1 MWLKQQGET
10 TTTVDRVTAMQED
23 IQSLKYDCLEITWKW
38 KKLIWNFI
46 LCDAFRSQND
56 ALRAEMEAQIA
67 AHKAQIGT
75 LENRAHETWLAA
87 RQADRRYE
95 EVRAEAAALRRK
107 LTAIAGGNITDVNC
121 KLMWDLCIKV
131 LIFNIVYECNI

>member
-1 MWLKQQGET
+1 M
-10 TTTVDRVTAMQED
+10 
-23 IQSLKYDCLEITWKW
+23 
-38 KKLIWNFI
+38 
-46 LCDAFRSQND
+46 FRSQND

-95 EVRAEAAALRRK
+95 ESRAEAAILRRK
-107 LTAIAGGNITDVNC
+107 LTALAEGNKDEINSKHFN
-121 KLMWDLCIKV
+121 KLSHLGKWKYTQIPFL
-131 LIFNIVYECNI
+131 L